1 MFHGF
6 DARFSIDVL
15 FGGKP
20 SLAKCDIKIT
30 RALHIYIYLTIL
42 ILIIILIILILICE
56 HILHPPRTAFPGRR
70 PGKAVRGGC
79 RVFERVT
86 KFDKIDQ
93 IFLPF
98 LRERVTKFYKSYKI
112 F

>member
-1 MFHGF
+1 MTCCRDSAGSKLEKDDFF
-6 DARFSIDVL
+6 LIFENNL
-15 FGGKP
+15 N
-20 SLAKCDIKIT
+20 L
-30 RALHIYIYLTIL
+30 RA
-42 ILIIILIILILICE
+42 
-56 HILHPPRTAFPGRR
+56 HPAPTSS
-70 PGKAVRGGC
+70 GKAVRGGC